1 MSGIQDFEEGDVS
14 SAAIH
19 CDPGQN
25 RIVEF
30 ASWSE
35 PSRRG
40 GDKMKFC
47 PICETEEDDGRAYRQ
62 ETYCKKCLAS
72 DVATLRFIH
81 LRSLAGKKASP
92 DPEKDTR
99 EA

>member
-1 MSGIQDFEEGDVS
+1 MK
-14 SAAIH
+14 H
-19 CDPGQN
+19 CL
-25 RIVEF
+25 
-30 ASWSE
+30 
-35 PSRRG
+35 
-40 GDKMKFC
+40 
-47 PICETEEDDGRAYRQ
+47 ICLAEEDDGRAYRQ

-92 DPEKDTR
+92 DPRKEPR